1 MVLVPILLLDLIA
14 TSQLRKQWS
23 WEGPTQQRPETG
35 FDTVY
40 ITVKLNKTMNIWN
53 ISEMLIELW
62 PITSKIKTCKLAHCY
77 FWSNFPKPD
86 WLFPCI
92 TIAFQRYFSSC
103 PSVIPLSCPCK
114 FSSIVFISYPLF
126 HLVPMQGLE
135 ANATWV
141 RKVEPLT

>member
-53 ISEMLIELW
+53 ISENVNRVM
-62 PITSKIKTCKLAHCY
+62 TNHIKDQDMQAGTLLLLVKL
-77 FWSNFPKPD
+77 S
-86 WLFPCI
+86 
-92 TIAFQRYFSSC
+92 
-103 PSVIPLSCPCK
+103 
-114 FSSIVFISYPLF
+114 
-126 HLVPMQGLE
+126 
-135 ANATWV
+135 
-141 RKVEPLT
+141 